1 LVHALA
7 QLSSLSSLSLVNCTV
22 TSSIAE
28 LGAAL
33 KQLSSLQ
40 ELEIDGSASGLGSD
54 AVKTPPSVTA
64 YNPPTPAQE
73 HELRKLA
80 PAVVALRQLLCC
92 IVHISTHGQLRS
104 LRLSLT
110 DMPPVEAL
118 SFAANAKVWD
128 GHLPWMQH
136 IAAAT
141 SLTRLALGREVL
153 HSAVSEWFPKLAFN
167 LTCLRVSG
175 CWLGGLGWGQQQC
188 QVRLVTTMPCFSQQI
203 TLLMNTTT
211 SALLVAF
218 GCSMKA

>member
-1 LVHALA
+1 
-7 QLSSLSSLSLVNCTV
+7 VN
-22 TSSIAE
+22 SSIAE

-40 ELEIDGSASGLGSD
+40 ELEIDGSASGLGSN
-54 AVKTPPSVTA
+54 AVKTPPAASG
-64 YNPPTPAQE
+64 YNPPTPTQE
-73 HELRKLA
+73 YQLRNLA
-80 PAVVALRQLLCC
+80 PAVVELKQLLGC
-92 IVHISTHGQLRS
+92 IVHISIHGQLRS
-104 LRLSLT
+104 LRLYLT

-153 HSAVSEWFPKLAFN
+153 HSTVSEWFPKLASN

-188 QVRLVTTMPCFSQQI
+188 
-203 TLLMNTTT
+203 
-211 SALLVAF
+211 
-218 GCSMKA
+218 